1 MEANNYSI
9 KNGIVVIGG
18 SSGGFNSIRSV
29 LMKIPSDFSMPIMI
43 TLHVASYLYSYDKSI
58 EKLNK
63 KCRITLKT
71 AENGEYLS
79 PGFAYFC
86 PAGNNM
92 EVVLNNEKPAV
103 KLSINDHLY
112 HGMPC
117 IDDLFSSAAKIYK
130 HSTIGVILTGSLRDG
145 VTGLNII
152 KNARGITIA
161 ESKETAEIFG
171 MPKRAIEE
179 GAVHYIVPNYDI
191 KNHIVRFATVNVLHT
206 NF

>member
-1 MEANNYSI
+1 MEANNYSV

-18 SSGGFNSIRSV
+18 SSGGFNIIKSV

-63 KCRITLKT
+63 RCRITLKT
-71 AENGEYLS
+71 AEDEEYLR

-86 PAGNNM
+86 PAGKNM
-92 EVVLNNEKPAV
+92 EVVLINEKPAV
-103 KLSINDHLY
+103 KLSRNNQLY

-117 IDDLFSSAAKIYK
+117 IDDLFSSAAKMYK
-130 HSTIGVILTGSLRDG
+130 QLTIGVILTGSLRDG
-145 VTGLNII
+145 VAGLNII

-171 MPKRAIEE
+171 MPKRAIKE
-179 GAVHYIVPNYDI
+179 GAVKYIVPNYDI
-191 KNHIVRFATVNVLHT
+191 KNYIVRFATVNV
-206 NF
+206 